1 VAQRNHL
8 LKAKKGNTDMLK
20 QTLFDRGQLI
30 NRLTAQ
36 VGSKAKAISILQK
49 RGHLAAD
56 GKTLTEEGQK
66 RNEMTASERAIDR
79 AVKITGKPG
88 NYFYYDQFK
97 NNAKLF
103 NK

>member
-1 VAQRNHL
+1 
-8 LKAKKGNTDMLK
+8 MLK
-20 QTLFDRGQLI
+20 PNLLDRGQLI

-56 GKTLTEEGQK
+56 GKTLTPEGQK
-66 RNEMTASERAIDR
+66 RNAMTASERAIDR

-103 NK
+103 NNERGKSKG